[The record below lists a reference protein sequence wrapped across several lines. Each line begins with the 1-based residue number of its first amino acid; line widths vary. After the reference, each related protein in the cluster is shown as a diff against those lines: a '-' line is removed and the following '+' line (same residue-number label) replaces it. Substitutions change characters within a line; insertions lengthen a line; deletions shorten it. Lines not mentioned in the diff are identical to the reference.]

1 MKKMKFSFKA
11 ALFIALLFANLTAQA
26 QTEVAAIANKD
37 AVAATAVSD
46 QQVPTPAEVTTDA
59 LAVKAPVEKEVALP
73 NVVILATGGTIAGS
87 AASGVQQGYTSGQV
101 TIDAMLAAVPDAKKL
116 ANIKGEQISNVGS
129 QDMSFEIMLKLA
141 KRIAEL
147 AASQDVDG
155 IVITHGTDT
164 MEETAYF
171 LNLVTKTDKPVVL
184 VGSMRPST
192 AMSADGPLNLY
203 NAIAVAADYQ
213 SKGHGVLLVMNDQI
227 HSAQTLVKVSTTAV
241 QTFMSPLRGL
251 MGITN
256 YGKNEFY
263 RFPHNK
269 FGKDSEFSIEG
280 ATALPR
286 VDIIYGCVDMP
297 ADLIDASVERGA
309 KGIVIAG
316 VGNGNMPK
324 AALDACAR
332 AAKKGVV
339 VVRST
344 RVATGDVGRNV
355 EVNDDELGLIASYE
369 LNPQKSRIL
378 LSVALLN
385 KVPIDKMQGIFM
397 KY

>member
-1 MKKMKFSFKA
+1 MKK
-11 ALFIALLFANLTAQA
+11 LNFIFGALLVILLASTNMTAQA
-26 QTEVAAIANKD
+26 QTDVAVVAGENAIA
-37 AVAATAVSD
+37 AT
-46 QQVPTPAEVTTDA
+46 QQVPTPAAVTADA
-59 LAVKAPVEKEVALP
+59 LAVKAPVDKEAALP
-73 NVVILATGGTIAGS
+73 NIVILATGGTIAGT
-87 AASGVQQGYTSGQV
+87 AATGAQQGYTSGQV
-101 TIDAMLAAVPDAKKL
+101 TIDAMLAAIPDAKKL
-116 ANIKGEQISNVGS
+116 ANIKGEQVSNVGS
-129 QDMSFEIMLKLA
+129 QDMSFEIMLKVA

-147 AASQDVDG
+147 VASKDVDG

-171 LNLVTKTDKPVVL
+171 LNLVTKTDKPIVL

-192 AMSADGPLNLY
+192 ALSADGPLNLY
-203 NAIAVAADYQ
+203 DGIAVAADPQ
-213 SKGHGVLLVMNDQI
+213 SKGHGVMLVMNDQI

-251 MGITN
+251 LGITA

-269 FGKDSEFSIEG
+269 FGAKSEFSIDG
-280 ATALPR
+280 VSALPR

-324 AALDACAR
+324 AALEACQR
-332 AAKKGVV
+332 ASKKGVV

-344 RVATGDVGRNV
+344 RVATGDVSRNV
-355 EVNDDELGLIASYE
+355 EVNDDEMGLVASYE

-378 LSVALLN
+378 LSVALL
-385 KVPIDKMQGIFM
+385 KQRKLDEIQKIFTE
-397 KY
+397 Y